1 MRVPFLSSAPTVSV
15 VRLTGTIASGA
26 RGRLSDQALT
36 PVLERAFRRG
46 KPSAVAL
53 VLNSP
58 GGSPAQSSLIAARI
72 RRLSKEKTVP
82 VHAFVEDLA
91 ASGGY
96 WLATAAD
103 RIWLDASS
111 IVGSVGVIS
120 SGFGLQDFIARHGI
134 ERRVHTAGT
143 SKSWLDPFQ
152 PEKPGDVA
160 RLKDL
165 QEQIHQL
172 FIAQVKS
179 RRPALAEGVDFFDG
193 SVWVG
198 QKAVDLGLADGVAH
212 LVPQMQALY
221 GKNVRF
227 RAYGPKRGLLSRFG
241 VEALDGIVA
250 AAEDRAGFARFG
262 L

>member
-15 VRLTGTIASGA
+15 VRLVGMIAVGG
-26 RGRLSDQALT
+26 RGRLSDQTLA
-36 PVLERAFRRG
+36 PILEKAFRRG
-46 KPSAVAL
+46 KPAAVAL
-53 VLNSP
+53 LINSP

-72 RRLSKEKTVP
+72 RRLSDERKVP

-120 SGFGLQDFIARHGI
+120 AGFGLQDFIARHGI
-134 ERRVHTAGT
+134 ERRIHTAGT

-152 PEKPGDVA
+152 PEKPADVT
-160 RLKDL
+160 RLKAL
-165 QEQIHQL
+165 QEQIHEL
-172 FIAQVKS
+172 FKAQVRT
-179 RRPALAEGVDFFDG
+179 RRPALATGTDFFNGD
-193 SVWVG
+193 VWLG
-198 QKAVDLGLADGVAH
+198 QAAVDLGLADGVAH
-212 LVPQMQALY
+212 LVPQMKALF
-221 GKNVRF
+221 GDKLRF
-227 RAYGPKRGLLSRFG
+227 RTYGPKRGLLARFG
-241 VEALDGIVA
+241 VNALDGIASAV
-250 AAEDRAGFARFG
+250 EDRAAFARYG